1 MALPFE
7 TREAHFR
14 QRQEKIKRLVFLFS
28 LARLALFAGLLVFLI
43 LAVSEHP
50 SYGLL
55 FFLFL
60 GGFIYL
66 VQRTAAAEKAQRYCL
81 ERVRLAEGLRQKA
94 VRDFSGYPSG
104 EVFKDSKH
112 PYTSDLDVFGEHS
125 LFQLLNYSPH
135 TDAQER
141 LASLLAQAQPMDQQ
155 ADARRAALDVL
166 RQDPELLQDLIAQAA
181 ATYEPKETLK
191 RSNELPAGSW
201 KGSFWLAMVLGPV
214 VGVPLLFLVLYQV
227 ISALYLS
234 LWILGGLFV
243 LGLVFKTL
251 KAVSDA
257 LPDGRQVRRM
267 EQLFTRFRQSPLHQD
282 PALTPFVQVFQQ
294 AATAAGIRGIS
305 QNVFMLESR
314 FNLVYLIFNF
324 IAWLDFYYL
333 WRYTQW
339 FKQHGKAYPS
349 WRAAALELEVLAN
362 LALSSVAEGLDGS
375 VEQTTEARYTAERLR
390 HPLLPRE
397 RAVANDFSFG
407 PGQKI
412 MLLTG
417 ANMSGK
423 TTFMRTVGLSVLLVQ
438 VGLRPSAKR
447 LVLGDFY
454 LFTSM
459 RNADNLAESV
469 SSFYAEMARI
479 RTLIERLAAGDRM
492 FFLMDEIMKG
502 TNTEDRIMGST
513 ALIQQ
518 LGEGS
523 CQGII
528 STHDI
533 ELSGLARRLSYVVN
547 YSFHSEVGER
557 TIDFDYTLKTG
568 PCPSFN
574 AKKLMELMGVRI
586 GGNLD

>member
-1 MALPFE
+1 M
-7 TREAHFR
+7 
-14 QRQEKIKRLVFLFS
+14 
-28 LARLALFAGLLVFLI
+28 LA
-43 LAVSEHP
+43 
-50 SYGLL
+50 
-55 FFLFL
+55 
-60 GGFIYL
+60 
-66 VQRTAAAEKAQRYCL
+66 
-81 ERVRLAEGLRQKA
+81 
-94 VRDFSGYPSG
+94 
-104 EVFKDSKH
+104 
-112 PYTSDLDVFGEHS
+112 
-125 LFQLLNYSPH
+125 
-135 TDAQER
+135 
-141 LASLLAQAQPMDQQ
+141 
-155 ADARRAALDVL
+155 
-166 RQDPELLQDLIAQAA
+166 
-181 ATYEPKETLK
+181 
-191 RSNELPAGSW
+191 
-201 KGSFWLAMVLGPV
+201 
-214 VGVPLLFLVLYQV
+214 
-227 ISALYLS
+227 
-234 LWILGGLFV
+234 
-243 LGLVFKTL
+243 LVFKSL
-251 KAVSDA
+251 KAVADA
-257 LPDGRQVRRM
+257 LPDSRQVRRM
-267 EQLFTRFRQSPLHQD
+267 EQLFVRFRQSSLHQE

-294 AATAAGIRGIS
+294 HETAEGIRGIS
-305 QNVFMLESR
+305 QQVFMLESR

-324 IAWLDFYYL
+324 IAWVDFYYL

-339 FKQHGKAYPS
+339 FKRHGKSYVA
-349 WRAAALELEVLAN
+349 WREAALELEVLAN
-362 LALSSVAEGLDGS
+362 LALSSVAEGLEGS
-375 VEQTTEARYTAERLR
+375 VEQTADARFTAEGLR

-438 VGLRPSAKR
+438 VGLRPSAKG
-447 LVLGDFY
+447 VTLGDFY

-513 ALIQQ
+513 ALIEQ
-518 LGEGS
+518 LGEGH

-533 ELSGLARRLSYVVN
+533 ELSGLAERLSYVVN
-547 YSFHSEVGER
+547 YSFHSEVRER
-557 TIDFDYTLKTG
+557 TIDFDYRLKPG

-586 GGNLD
+586 GGGRA